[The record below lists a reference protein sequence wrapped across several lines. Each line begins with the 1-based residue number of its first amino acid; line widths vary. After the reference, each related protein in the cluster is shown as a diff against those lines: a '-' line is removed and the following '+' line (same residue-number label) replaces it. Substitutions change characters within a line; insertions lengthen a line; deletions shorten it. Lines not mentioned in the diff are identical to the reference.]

1 MLDVTKDNL
10 TALYKVTEITEVNEE
25 LIGQYVTN
33 CEALLSEIDE
43 VHHLKTI
50 LEAYSNILIGRK
62 GREGLWK
69 FENEEVGPYR
79 VTISKMSPRDLP
91 NVSII
96 NSVSKEPIPLS
107 LLVDRTRDKLVATIS
122 QVEGPLLKTAKEIKF
137 AGVIRNHRELM
148 SKLLA
153 KVEDQ
158 NNDVR
163 MANDHLKKQQ
173 YLTARMKEKCVAL
186 QKEKDEVERNL
197 KLSLF
202 VIGFLLLAYV
212 ITVVIIYQG

>member
-10 TALYKVTEITEVNEE
+10 TVLYKVTEITEVNEE
-25 LIGQYVTN
+25 LISQYVTN

-79 VTISKMSPRDLP
+79 VTINKPSPRDLP

-96 NSVSKEPIPLS
+96 SSVSKEPIPLS

-137 AGVIRNHRELM
+137 AGVIRNYRDLM
-148 SKLLA
+148 SKIMA

-158 NNDVR
+158 NNDVKI
-163 MANDHLKKQQ
+163 AYDHLKKQQ
-173 YLTARMKEKCVAL
+173 NLTARMREKCVAL
-186 QKEKDEVERNL
+186 QKEKDEVKRDL

-202 VIGFLLLAYV
+202 AIGFLLLAYV
-212 ITVVIIYQG
+212 IMVVIIYQG